1 MFRSSL
7 RGGHPFEMVITDLG
21 MPGMD
26 GYHVARAI
34 KAEST
39 RTPILLLTGWGT
51 MIKADGESTPEVDAV
66 LNKPA
71 RMREL
76 NSLVQRLAGKSS

>member
-34 KAEST
+34 KAESP
-39 RTPILLLTGWGT
+39 RTPILLLTVWGT